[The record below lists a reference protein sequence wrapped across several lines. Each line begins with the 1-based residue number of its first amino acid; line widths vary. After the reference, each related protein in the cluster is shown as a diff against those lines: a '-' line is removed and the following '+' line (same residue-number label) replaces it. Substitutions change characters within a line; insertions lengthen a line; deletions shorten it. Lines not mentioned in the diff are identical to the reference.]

1 MAGEGSSGV
10 ERAEESVL
18 QGVTP
23 DVVRRSF
30 ALKFGIV
37 LVVMALSIGVI
48 GIAATQEVKSQ
59 TQANVQAE
67 YQNVAGQEADLVEQ
81 WIGQN
86 RLTTSLVSNQDVWA
100 GDEGLEVALRNEQS
114 ELPAEVSAI
123 HVVESSI
130 SGTSIEASTS
140 LNSGTPASE
149 VNRDWLANQNFSQS
163 SDVRMSEVYLTD
175 VGPVVGFL
183 SPVSASDN
191 RFLLIEYD
199 PHGIADDL
207 QGAERASGGFTQVVA
222 SDGTIMIDEAREGHG
237 VGSEVLQSYS
247 NGEADGPIQ
256 EANHLR
262 EHGGGDGHGGHG
274 EHAAAG
280 VTASMEPNENVLDEP
295 YTVGYAPVPSTDWVV
310 LVHAPESAVFGWVND
325 IERGGILATLAAVVM
340 IGGVGIALG
349 YNTATSIDRLR
360 RKADEM
366 RDGNLDV
373 EIASARIDNIGQLY
387 DGFADMRD
395 SLKRQIEEAE
405 KARKEAEVSRAEA
418 MEMNNYLQEKAEEF
432 SAVMGETAAGDMTS
446 RMDTDGENEA
456 MDQIA
461 GEFNEMMNELEK
473 TTGQLKS
480 FSDEVADSSDVVLE
494 SAESVRDASEQV
506 AESIQKI
513 SDDAYD
519 QQDRLRAISEDL
531 DELVASLEDLES
543 EADVDV
549 SDALEGFRSV
559 ATELQD
565 AADTSEG
572 MMAESEN
579 VAGAAEEQA
588 AELNEV
594 SSRAERLKRYA
605 RPLGDI
611 LERFETEA
619 EHEFVF
625 SGGPSQSTSEPEQD

>member
-1 MAGEGSSGV
+1 MAGDGNSDV
-10 ERAEESVL
+10 ERTEESLL
-18 QGVTP
+18 QRVTP
-23 DVVRRSF
+23 DVIRRSF

-37 LVVMALSIGVI
+37 LMVMALSIGVI

-59 TQANVQAE
+59 TQSNVEAE
-67 YQNVAGQEADLVEQ
+67 YQNVAAQEADLVQ
-81 WIGQN
+81 RWITRN
-86 RLTTSLVSNQDVWA
+86 RLTTRLVSNEDTWSS
-100 GDEGLEVALRNEQS
+100 DEGLGTALSNEQS
-114 ELPAEVSAI
+114 GLSSEVNDI
-123 HVVESSI
+123 HLVESSL
-130 SGTSIEASTS
+130 SGTNVVASTS
-140 LNSGTPASE
+140 LPEDAPVSE
-149 VNRDWLANQNFSQS
+149 VNRGWAADPSFSQS
-163 SDVRMSEVYLTD
+163 GDVQTSQVYLGET
-175 VGPVVGFL
+175 GPVVGFL
-183 SPVSASDN
+183 SPVSSADD
-191 RFLLIEYD
+191 RYLLIEYSVE
-199 PHGIADDL
+199 GIADDL
-207 QGAERASGGFTQVVA
+207 KGAERAPGGFTQVVH
-222 SDGTIMIDEAREGHG
+222 SGDETIMIDEGAEGDSLGGEALQTYSQDEAARE
-237 VGSEVLQSYS
+237 
-247 NGEADGPIQ
+247 PIQ
-256 EANHLR
+256 WAEDLR
-262 EHGGGDGHGGHG
+262 GSDDD
-274 EHAAAG
+274 AG
-280 VTASMEPNENVLDEP
+280 VVARMDANGDVLNEE
-295 YTVGYAPVPSTDWVV
+295 YTVGYAPVEDTDWVV
-310 LVHAPESAVFGWVND
+310 LVHAPASAVFGWVEQ
-325 IERGGILATLAAVVM
+325 IEQGGIVATLAAVVM

-349 YNTATSIDRLR
+349 YNTASSIDRLR

-366 RDGNLDV
+366 REGNLDV

-395 SLKRQIEEAE
+395 SLKRQIDEAE

-418 MEMNNYLQEKAEEF
+418 MEMNNYLQEKADEF
-432 SAVMGETAAGDMTS
+432 STVMEETAAGDMTS
-446 RMDTDGENEA
+446 RMDTDGENES
-456 MDQIA
+456 MDRIA
-461 GEFNEMMNELEK
+461 QEFNEMMNELEK

-494 SAESVRDASEQV
+494 SAQSVRDASEQV
-506 AESIQKI
+506 AESVQKI

-519 QQDRLRAISEDL
+519 QQDRLQAISEDL
-531 DELVASLEDLES
+531 DELVASLEELES

-549 SDALEGFRSV
+549 SGSLEGFRSV

-625 SGGPSQSTSEPEQD
+625 SGGPSQSTSEPDQD

>member
-1 MAGEGSSGV
+1 MAGDGNSGV
-10 ERAEESVL
+10 ERAEESLL
-18 QGVTP
+18 QRATP
-23 DVVRRSF
+23 DVIRRSF

-37 LVVMALSIGVI
+37 LMVMALSIGVI
-48 GIAATQEVKSQ
+48 GIAATQKVKSQ

-81 WIGQN
+81 WIQQN
-86 RLTTSLVSNQDVWA
+86 TQTTRLISNQDEWA
-100 GDEGLEVALRNEQS
+100 NNDDLEVTIRNEQS
-114 ELPAEVSAI
+114 ELPSEVKNI
-123 HVVESSI
+123 HVIESTL
-130 SGTSIEASTS
+130 SGTDIVASTT
-140 LNSGTPASE
+140 LPSGSPVRQ
-149 VNRDWLANQNFSQS
+149 VNRGWTENQTFSQS
-163 SDVRMSEVYLTD
+163 SEVHMSQVYLTGD
-175 VGPVVGFL
+175 GPVIGFL
-183 SPVSASDN
+183 SPISASED
-191 RFLLIEYD
+191 RLLLVEYNI
-199 PHGIADDL
+199 HAIADGLRGTDRT
-207 QGAERASGGFTQVVA
+207 EGGFTQVVD

-237 VGSEVLQSYS
+237 VGDEVLQSYS
-247 NGEADGPIQ
+247 NGEADEPIHA
-256 EANHLR
+256 ANHMR
-262 EHGGGDGHGGHG
+262 EHGGHGDHDGHS
-274 EHAAAG
+274 AVAG
-280 VTASMEPNENVLDEP
+280 VNASMPANEHVLNEE
-295 YTVGYAPVPSTDWVV
+295 YAVGYAPIEGTDWVV
-310 LVHAPESAVFGWVND
+310 LVHAPSSAVFGWVND
-325 IERGGILATLAAVVM
+325 VERGGILATLASVVL

-349 YNTATSIDRLR
+349 YNTASSIDRLR

-395 SLKRQIEEAE
+395 SLKHQIDEAE

-418 MEMNNYLQEKAEEF
+418 MEMNNYLQEKADDF
-432 SAVMGETAAGDMTS
+432 STVMEETAAGDMTS
-446 RMDTDGENEA
+446 RMDTDGENES
-456 MDQIA
+456 MDRIA
-461 GEFNEMMNELEK
+461 REFNEMMNELEK

-494 SAESVRDASEQV
+494 SAQSVRDASEQV
-506 AESIQKI
+506 AESVQKI

-519 QQDRLRAISEDL
+519 QQDRLQAISEDL
-531 DELVASLEDLES
+531 DELVASLEALES

-549 SDALEGFRSV
+549 SDSLEGFRSV

-565 AADTSEG
+565 AADTSQD
-572 MMAESEN
+572 MMVESEN